1 MQQHAVP
8 EPSMQQD
15 EEQDALRLQVEQII
29 AQRLE
34 RRNLTKPKPEAAP
47 AAAAPEPP
55 ARPTTAR
62 RASPEPDTI
71 ANPLDEEF
79 GAEFETNTPSEF
91 APLEDLPELKDL
103 PAADAPPP
111 SAERR
116 ISERRQ
122 AERRNVEFLRTEL
135 QWSASGEDDTKRGF
149 SSGLAGLKR
158 SRLVLLGVALMS
170 ALVAAAL
177 ALNSTPPPAPAPVT
191 PAVVAPV
198 TVPTARI
205 LVAASTIG
213 AGERL
218 GSDNLSWHEVPAAD
232 VLPEY
237 VAEKA
242 DPEALAT
249 TSESV
254 ARYPFFP
261 GDPIRTDKL
270 VDQAQRS
277 LATSLKPGMR
287 GVSVVITP
295 DSAAGGFI
303 RPDDY
308 VDVVLVTD
316 SGGVKVTR
324 TILENARVIALNA
337 KLGPSL
343 TGEVE
348 ADPAEAAKVFEG
360 AARATLELSP
370 KASEVLVRA
379 AANGPLTLTLRP
391 QEEQGP
397 AMDDPQ
403 HGANQAIRLTSRF
416 WTDTYSPGMQ

>member
-8 EPSMQQD
+8 EPSLQQD

-34 RRNLTKPKPEAAP
+34 RRNLMKPKPEAAP
-47 AAAAPEPP
+47 AAPQTPARSAAAPL
-55 ARPTTAR
+55 AM
-62 RASPEPDTI
+62 PEPDAI
-71 ANPLDEEF
+71 SNPLDEEF
-79 GAEFETNTPSEF
+79 GADFEMETESEF
-91 APLEDLPELKDL
+91 SPLEDLPELKDL
-103 PAADAPPP
+103 PPADPPP
-111 SAERR
+111 RAEERR
-116 ISERRQ
+116 KADRRQ

-135 QWSASGEDDTKRGF
+135 QWSASDEADKKRGF
-149 SSGLAGLKR
+149 SPGLAGLKR
-158 SRLVLLGVALMS
+158 SRLMLLGVAVLS
-170 ALVAAAL
+170 AVVAAIL
-177 ALNSTPPPAPAPVT
+177 ALNIAPPPAPAPVA
-191 PAVVAPV
+191 PAMVEPV

-205 LVAASTIG
+205 LVAAGTIG

-218 GSDNLSWHEVPAAD
+218 GADNLSWHEVPASD

-242 DPEALAT
+242 NPEAIAT
-249 TSESV
+249 ANESV

-270 VDQAQRS
+270 LDQPQRS
-277 LATSLKPGMR
+277 LATSLAPGMR

-295 DSAAGGFI
+295 DSAAGGFVQ
-303 RPDDY
+303 PDDY

-324 TILENARVIALNA
+324 TILENVRVIAINA

-343 TGEVE
+343 TGEVNE
-348 ADPAEAAKVFEG
+348 DPAETTKVFEG
-360 AARATLELSP
+360 LARATLELGP

-391 QEEQGP
+391 QGETSP
-397 AMDDPQ
+397 AAYDPQ
-403 HGANQAIRLTSRF
+403 NGANQAIRLTSRF
-416 WTDTYSPGMQ
+416 WTDTYSPALN